1 MSPCVTEKINHGNC
15 IFIIPNNGGRDTTDT
30 GDIPVPVSSLK
41 NQESSDAESSVT
53 YCAASAYIF
62 FHSF

>member
-53 YCAASAYIF
+53 YCGASA
-62 FHSF
+62 